1 MSQDCCS
8 ICLEPLIHFSGD
20 RSARPIG
27 AASCGH
33 CLHVECFARWKES
46 KSNPFY
52 DEDDD
57 ECPCPNCN
65 QPIHEFVRLY
75 ISGDST
81 ENDRL
86 KKELKYTKRKL
97 AHERSRLQQAQQDL
111 LHSVTAAAERVPRN
125 SERSSTRRT
134 PHQGERMQIR
144 GTTGGSGSNRRPP
157 IQRSESNSDSH
168 AQPSSRNQSSRYR
181 RHESCPSYFDTG
193 SDSDRER
200 PVDPEP
206 TNTAVHE
213 TRPDRPDPPSPWV
226 LDDDYSDDEEECNAD
241 GDKLSS
247 WVDRMAIAVMQP
259 TSLLSSFSSQTDNLP
274 YGGE

>member
-8 ICLEPLIHFSGD
+8 ICLEPLIHFSGG

-27 AASCGH
+27 ASSCGH

-52 DEDDD
+52 EDDDD

-75 ISGDST
+75 ISGDKT

-86 KKELKYTKRKL
+86 KKELKLVKRKL
-97 AHERSRLQQAQQDL
+97 AHERSRLQQTQRNL
-111 LHSVTAAAERVPRN
+111 LQLVTADAGRVPRN
-125 SERSSTRRT
+125 SERSSARRT
-134 PHQGERMQIR
+134 SHNMERTETPVTR
-144 GTTGGSGSNRRPP
+144 GSSGSNRS
-157 IQRSESNSDSH
+157 ISLHRSESNSDRRVQ
-168 AQPSSRNQSSRYR
+168 ASSQDQSSRYR
-181 RHESCPSYFDTG
+181 RHESCPSYFDSG
-193 SDSDRER
+193 SDADRER

-206 TNTAVHE
+206 ATTAVVQE
-213 TRPDRPDPPSPWV
+213 ARPDPPSPWI
-226 LDDDYSDDEEECNAD
+226 LGDDYSDDEDDYNAD

-259 TSLLSSFSSQTDNLP
+259 TSLLSSFSSQTDGLTC
-274 YGGE
+274 GGE